1 MSKDP
6 IGFDAGDANLYRYV
20 GNGPTNGSDP
30 SGLIDDEAQLLLEE
44 LLLQLAETQQMYS
57 NHVSDLNRIN
67 LGYQAGLTSF
77 EASGFTNS
85 ELYVLGGVRAHANL
99 KIAVRNETQRLK
111 EEAYQKPF
119 DDAYAKENPR
129 LSYVLRADGS
139 TGLVSSNMD
148 ETVRQ
153 QLEGTIVAST
163 RAPRRYG
170 VPGENL
176 GQVLSAGTSAIP
188 LRDSDLADIRQE
200 RLSQE
205 AEIRLS
211 RDIIIGSATIGIA
224 GPEELLVGVFGRLAF
239 GEKMLHTVETVGD
252 MIPLERLDPRGIR
265 FSQDTVSPFFSTGG
279 HLDDAVNALRRNPSA
294 VDNFPIIRVV
304 EHNSKLYSLDN
315 RRLAVFT
322 AAQVD
327 SVPVQRLYLSD
338 PAVQA
343 EFLKKFKPINDG
355 NMIIV
360 VPKAERAAARKILRE
375 FGRYDSN

>member
-1 MSKDP
+1 MS
-6 IGFDAGDANLYRYV
+6 
-20 GNGPTNGSDP
+20 
-30 SGLIDDEAQLLLEE
+30 EE

-57 NHVSDLNRIN
+57 NHLSNLNRIN

-77 EASGFTNS
+77 EASGFTNN
-85 ELYVLGGVRAHANL
+85 ELYVLGGVRAHASL

-111 EEAYQKPF
+111 DEAYQKPF
-119 DDAYAKENPR
+119 DDAYAKENTR

-153 QLEGTIVAST
+153 QLEGTIVLST

-176 GQVLSAGTSAIP
+176 GQVLSAATSAIP

-211 RDIIIGSATIGIA
+211 RDIIIGSVTIGIA

-239 GEKMLHTVETVGD
+239 GGRMLQTVETVGD
-252 MIPLERLDPRGIR
+252 MIPIEGAGGFTGRFAKMDPTDLQ
-265 FSQDTVSPFFSTGG
+265 FSQHSAGG
-279 HLDDAVNALRRNPSA
+279 NGRAVQLRESMANGWNGKAVDAVQTPHGVTTIDNTRIA
-294 VDNFPIIRVV
+294 VAQELGIPQVPVIVRQMSDPLPQSMLGRFG
-304 EHNSKLYSLDN
+304 NSKTWGEALQYRTGNQRPPLPSSGTPA
-315 RRLAVFT
+315 RPRLPG
-322 AAQVD
+322 
-327 SVPVQRLYLSD
+327 S
-338 PAVQA
+338 
-343 EFLKKFKPINDG
+343 
-355 NMIIV
+355 
-360 VPKAERAAARKILRE
+360 
-375 FGRYDSN
+375 